1 MYWPFITESHKFEEL
16 SARLQFVFDNQMII
30 SATPDWYWCVLLKL
44 YLLLFLHQTTTHSF
58 RDRLNLCC
66 ILFCFYIKPQRV
78 VLFLLKYRM
87 LRWFLA
93 SENTLGAATKLI

>member
-44 YLLLFLHQTTTHSF
+44 CLLLFLHQTTTE
-58 RDRLNLCC
+58 RIGMAVNLWLYL
-66 ILFCFYIKPQRV
+66 ILFLHQ
-78 VLFLLKYRM
+78 
-87 LRWFLA
+87 
-93 SENTLGAATKLI
+93 TTT